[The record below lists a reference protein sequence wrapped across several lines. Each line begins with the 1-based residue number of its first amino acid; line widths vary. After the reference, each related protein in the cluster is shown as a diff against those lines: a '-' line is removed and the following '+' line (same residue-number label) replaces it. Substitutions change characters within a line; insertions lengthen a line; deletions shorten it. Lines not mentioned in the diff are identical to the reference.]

1 MFYLQLLTSFLVG
14 GLLIA
19 SLSLIGE
26 RVPLK
31 WRKIVLTVPTTIAI
45 GFFFIGLTKTPADV
59 TEASV
64 IVPAALIPDY
74 LFVLVFALLSKRNIF
89 LNLVCSYAAWALS
102 AKILLQFPP
111 SSFAE
116 SFYLYFL
123 PFVFLLYWLIGLL
136 PQEHQLKP
144 VPFNIKHVA
153 IRSLVGGSILVV
165 VVYLAQTL
173 GNIWGGLFSAFPG
186 SFSAILLIFHHVHGA
201 KVIPAVSKSLFF
213 PGAIGFS
220 LYAWIAGLTFPL
232 YGIWI
237 GTLLSYLA
245 TFVFYWLY
253 QKLHLTKE
261 PPSLPREEI

>member
-19 SLSLIGE
+19 TLSLIGE

-31 WRKIVLTVPTTIAI
+31 WRKIVLTIPTTLAI

-59 TEASV
+59 AETAI
-64 IVPAALIPDY
+64 IVPAALTSDY

-89 LNLVCSYAAWALS
+89 FNLLCSYAAWALS

-111 SSFAE
+111 SSFLE
-116 SFYLYFL
+116 SFCLYFL
-123 PFVFLLYWLIGLL
+123 PFVFFLYWLIGLL
-136 PQEHQLKP
+136 PQEHQLKS

-153 IRSLVGGSILVV
+153 IRSLVGGSILVI
-165 VVYLAQTL
+165 VVYLAHTL
-173 GNIWGGLFSAFPG
+173 GNTWGGLFSAFPG
-186 SFSAILLIFHHVHGA
+186 SFTAILLIFYHVHGE

-220 LYAWIAGLTFPL
+220 VYAWVAGLTFPL

-237 GTLLSYLA
+237 GTFLSYLA
-245 TFVFYWLY
+245 TFVFYWLF
-253 QKLHLTKE
+253 QQLHLTKE
-261 PPSLPREEI
+261 TPALPREEI